1 MGTIGSKPKTQTDY
15 QNEHAKSNEM
25 PEEIKAALIK
35 EITNKGL
42 YTKPTEKVMGEYQLN
57 NKEKVRKSLTKN
69 KK

>member
-1 MGTIGSKPKTQTDY
+1 
-15 QNEHAKSNEM
+15 M